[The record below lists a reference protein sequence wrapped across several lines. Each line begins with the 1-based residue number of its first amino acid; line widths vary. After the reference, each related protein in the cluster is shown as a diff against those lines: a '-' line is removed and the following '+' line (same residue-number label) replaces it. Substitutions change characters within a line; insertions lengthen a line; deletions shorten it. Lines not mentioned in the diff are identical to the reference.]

1 MSNGADFALV
11 YPMAAMVLLT
21 AVVMIRMVLGRV
33 AAVRRGE
40 VDARFYKTFQ
50 GEEGEPR
57 KAAQRSRHF
66 VNLFESPVL
75 FYAGC
80 ITAMVVGQ
88 GSGALVWLAW
98 AYVICRVAHALV
110 HLGSNRIPPRMA
122 AFGASWIVLLAIWGT
137 LVVRVASSA

>member
-1 MSNGADFALV
+1 MELPLV

-21 AVVMIRMVLGRV
+21 AVILIRMVSGRV

-40 VDARFYKTFQ
+40 VDARFYKTF
-50 GEEGEPR
+50 EGDQAEPR
-57 KAAQRSRHF
+57 QAAQHTRHF

-80 ITAMVVGQ
+80 ITAMVTGQ
-88 GSGALVWLAW
+88 GTGVIVWLAW
-98 AYVICRVAHALV
+98 AYVVCRVAHAAV

-122 AFGASWIVLLAIWGT
+122 IYGASWVALLAIRGT
-137 LVVRVASSA
+137 LVAGVASLS